1 MQTPHVVEIKR
12 SGMPVPVRNAVS
24 VKVADA
30 ARGIE
35 SPQSSEAT
43 KG

>member
-12 SGMPVPVRNAVS
+12 SGMAAPVQNAVS
-24 VKVADA
+24 MKVADA

-35 SPQSSEAT
+35 SSQPSGAT

>member
-12 SGMPVPVRNAVS
+12 SGMAAPSQSPRTL
-24 VKVADA
+24 KVVVGARTTAPSQPSA
-30 ARGIE
+30 AK
-35 SPQSSEAT
+35 